1 MGHGGYLKLA
11 PVENGN
17 LTETEL
23 RLMRRSSRWVVFL
36 SFFQMFLAIF
46 SGSLL
51 QWILAAIFVPLG
63 IVGAL
68 RRRPRMLVAHFV
80 YSIFLYILCLVGVV
94 YLILYCDR
102 CDWPVYLITFLIVL
116 VQAVGMRN
124 SRILL
129 TLIRMQEAAL
139 PVQTMVQPQMQ
150 MQMQPQFQMQ
160 QQATPNGEEQQA
172 PQPIF
177 YAIPMGYGQGA
188 PQYYP
193 MPVGYPQFQP
203 QIAMPGQEEVAYP
216 VVYKQ

>member
-1 MGHGGYLKLA
+1 MAHGGYLKLA
-11 PVENGN
+11 PPVENGN

-36 SFFQMFLAIF
+36 SFFQMVLAIF

-51 QWILAAIFVPLG
+51 FWILAAIFVPLG
-63 IVGAL
+63 IVGAC
-68 RRRPRMLVAHFV
+68 RRRPKMLVAHFV
-80 YSIFLYILCLVGVV
+80 YSIFLYILCLLGVV

-116 VQAVGMRN
+116 VQAVGMRH
-124 SRILL
+124 SRILI
-129 TLIRMQEAAL
+129 TLIRIQEAAL
-139 PVQTMVQPQMQ
+139 PVQTVFVQPQQ
-150 MQMQPQFQMQ
+150 IQMQ
-160 QQATPNGEEQQA
+160 QPQLQQSTPNGEEQQLP

-177 YAIPMGYGQGA
+177 YAIPMGYGQA

-203 QIAMPGQEEVAYP
+203 QVVMPGQEEAVYP